1 MPKIIADFHV
11 HSAYSRATSK
21 EMNVDSMALWAKKK
35 GITLLGTGDFT
46 HPAHLRELKE
56 KLKPAGNGLYTT
68 SPVSS
73 VFFIPT
79 AEISSIY
86 TCKGKVRK
94 VHSLVIAPGIEIA
107 EKINNTL
114 QKHGNLSSDGRPI
127 MGLSAKELLKIVLD
141 TSEDCLFVPAHA
153 WTPWFSVFGSK
164 SGFDSLEECFD
175 EYAEHIYAIETGLSS
190 DPQMNWRLSALD
202 NITLLSNSDA
212 HSPGKLG
219 REANVFDCEMD
230 YQAIIDTIKKKDRTR
245 FLFTIEFFP
254 EEGKYHFDGH
264 RACNVL
270 FPPRE
275 TRKHDAVCPVCNK
288 NLTVG
293 VMSRIEEL
301 ADREPGFVPQNAIP
315 AKHLVPLQEILS
327 RTLNCGVNTKKVTR
341 EYDRLVSDHTEF
353 EILIDLPEPELSKKT
368 ERKIAESI
376 LKVRRGEIEIT
387 PGYDGVFGKISL

>member
-1 MPKIIADFHV
+1 
-11 HSAYSRATSK
+11 
-21 EMNVDSMALWAKKK
+21 
-35 GITLLGTGDFT
+35 
-46 HPAHLRELKE
+46 
-56 KLKPAGNGLYTT
+56 
-68 SPVSS
+68 
-73 VFFIPT
+73 
-79 AEISSIY
+79 
-86 TCKGKVRK
+86 
-94 VHSLVIAPGIEIA
+94 
-107 EKINNTL
+107 
-114 QKHGNLSSDGRPI
+114 
-127 MGLSAKELLKIVLD
+127 
-141 TSEDCLFVPAHA
+141 
-153 WTPWFSVFGSK
+153 
-164 SGFDSLEECFD
+164 
-175 EYAEHIYAIETGLSS
+175 
-190 DPQMNWRLSALD
+190 MNWRLSALD

-327 RTLNCGVNTKKVTR
+327 RTLNCGVNTKKVTQ
-341 EYDRLVSDHTEF
+341 EYDRLVSDHAEF